1 MVSSGKDF
9 EDHLVQPLCFTDDK
23 TEVLSGVG
31 TCPRSFSKLAES
43 RSRIR
48 SSSTL
53 IFSTLN
59 ILNIPDLDQEIR
71 KED

>member
-9 EDHLVQPLCFTDDK
+9 GDHLVQPLCFTDDT
-23 TEVLSGVG
+23 TEVSGAG

-59 ILNIPDLDQEIR
+59 ILNIPDLDQQIR
-71 KED
+71 KEG